1 MLLVDG
7 TQILSPQLEPL
18 AEAQRMLVGGLQHTS
33 TQAEDALSQ
42 GMEKLQQNLA
52 EILTAE
58 ADPFGT
64 PDAYMLQM
72 ATAVEKLKEL
82 VNFVTQVTVRPSI
95 SSMDG
100 TQTQGLVW
108 NARAAAVSCGVPV
121 AHPCGS
127 LLGCAVQADH
137 LRLMTLQ
144 QMHKI
149 LTTRQAARGLLALGD
164 YFQRLR
170 TLSSLWAARPREA
183 AIS

>member
-82 VNFVTQVTVRPSI
+82 VNFVTQVTVHPSPPWMERRAWSGTHAPRPCR
-95 SSMDG
+95 
-100 TQTQGLVW
+100 V
-108 NARAAAVSCGVPV
+108 V
-121 AHPCGS
+121 
-127 LLGCAVQADH
+127 
-137 LRLMTLQ
+137 
-144 QMHKI
+144 
-149 LTTRQAARGLLALGD
+149 
-164 YFQRLR
+164 
-170 TLSSLWAARPREA
+170 SLWLTRAGLCRRT
-183 AIS
+183 ISG